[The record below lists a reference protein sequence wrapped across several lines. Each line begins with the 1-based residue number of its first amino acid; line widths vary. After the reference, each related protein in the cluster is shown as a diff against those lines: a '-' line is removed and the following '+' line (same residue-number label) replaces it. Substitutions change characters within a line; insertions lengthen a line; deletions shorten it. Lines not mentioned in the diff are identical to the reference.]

1 MKEKANSTT
10 SEPVHVRLAM
20 EADRARLIPL
30 VNSAF
35 SIETFLEG
43 TRTDE
48 ERLAATMRKGHILL
62 AEDQG
67 GEPVGCIYTEVRG
80 ERGYMG
86 MLAVDPARQ
95 GTGLASLIV
104 RAAEELLRS
113 RGCLAVD
120 ISVLSLRPELLPLYR
135 RFGFVETGREAFA
148 FPRTFKTDVECHCI
162 VMSKAL

>member
-48 ERLAATMRKGHILL
+48 ERLAATMRKGHILW
-62 AEDQG
+62 
-67 GEPVGCIYTEVRG
+67 PKT
-80 ERGYMG
+80 
-86 MLAVDPARQ
+86 
-95 GTGLASLIV
+95 
-104 RAAEELLRS
+104 RAASRLAASTPRCAESAATWACWRS
-113 RGCLAVD
+113 
-120 ISVLSLRPELLPLYR
+120 I
-135 RFGFVETGREAFA
+135 
-148 FPRTFKTDVECHCI
+148 PR
-162 VMSKAL
+162 ARARAWPA